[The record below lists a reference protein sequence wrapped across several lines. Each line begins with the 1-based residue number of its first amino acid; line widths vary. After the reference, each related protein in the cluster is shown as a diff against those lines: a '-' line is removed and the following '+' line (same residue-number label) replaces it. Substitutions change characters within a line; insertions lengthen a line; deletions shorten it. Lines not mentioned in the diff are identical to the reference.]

1 MKLEK
6 ILKEIAYISKNIQN
20 DREIVGVSS
29 NSKEIKKDFIFVAI
43 RGFEFD
49 GHNYIENALENG
61 ASTIV
66 YTNDDVE
73 FKNGI
78 NYIKVE
84 DARLALAKISNFLSD
99 FPSKSFRMIGV
110 TGTNGKTTTANII
123 YFLLN
128 ELGYSCAN
136 IGTDGAFF
144 NGKTL
149 PTEHTTPEITDIN
162 YILSEAKKENI
173 KNVVMETSSHGLCLK
188 RNYGIDYEYGV
199 FTNLSP
205 EHMDYHKTMDNYFM
219 AKMILLNHAKKQV
232 VNLDDDYGKK
242 AKEIFKDALTI
253 SINEDS
259 AYRAENIKR
268 VDMGLEFFVNGVKFY
283 LKRFGLY
290 DIYNSLCAIAIAND
304 LGFELEEISKAL
316 EDFKGVK
323 SRFEF
328 IENDLGINI
337 VVDFA
342 HTPKAFENIYKDL
355 PKNKKIFSVYGITGD
370 RTYDIRKAVGKI
382 SGKYNI
388 FSVITT
394 DDPKFDTFENISNQ
408 IKEGVD
414 ENNGECV
421 LIKDRKEAI
430 KYAISHAKK
439 DDFVLLLGKGEENFI
454 KLKGNIKTYYNEKET
469 IREVLEELWEFLW

>member
-6 ILKEIAYISKNIQN
+6 ILKEISYISKNIQN
-20 DREIVGVSS
+20 DKEIVGVSS

-99 FPSKSFRMIGV
+99 FPSKSLRMIGV

-123 YFLLN
+123 SFLLN
-128 ELGYSCAN
+128 KLGESCAN

-162 YILSEAKKENI
+162 YILNEVKKDGI

-219 AKMILLNHAKKQV
+219 AKMILLNHSKKQV
-232 VNLDDDYGKK
+232 INLDDDYGKK

-259 AYRAENIKR
+259 NYKAENIKR

-316 EDFKGVK
+316 EGFKGVK

-342 HTPKAFENIYKDL
+342 HTPQAFENIYKDL
-355 PKNKKIFSVYGITGD
+355 PKDKKIFSVYGITGD

-382 SGKYNI
+382 SAKYGV

-394 DDPKFDTFENISNQ
+394 DDPKFDTFENISNN
-408 IKEGVD
+408 IKEGVE
-414 ENNGECV
+414 ENNGKYTIIEN
-421 LIKDRKEAI
+421 RKEAI

-439 DDFVLLLGKGEENFI
+439 GDFVFMLGKGEEDFL
-454 KLKGNIKTYYNEKET
+454 KLKANIKTYYNEKET
-469 IREVLEELWEFLW
+469 IREVLEEL